1 MRVLRLIIIFLSVFN
16 GIFAIKLNDLDFD
29 KSILKGDAVEKIFI
43 IENNSNEKM
52 RYIFTIENEKVNKNI
67 EIDPKRLLL
76 LPHEKKE
83 FKIKIKG
90 DKYGEKNYFLVIDE
104 KSLNL
109 LESDSQ
115 VKINRKYRI
124 EQSYIVK

>member
-29 KSILKGDAVEKIFI
+29 KNILKGDTVEKVFI

-52 RYIFTIENEKVNKNI
+52 RYIFTIENEKMNKNI

-76 LPHEKKE
+76 LPNEKKE

-90 DKYGEKNYFLVIDE
+90 EDYGEKNYFLVIDE

-115 VKINRKYRI
+115 IKINRKYRI

>member
-1 MRVLRLIIIFLSVFN
+1 MRVLRLIIIFLSIFN

-29 KSILKGDAVEKIFI
+29 KNILKGDTVEKVFI

-52 RYIFTIENEKVNKNI
+52 RYIFTIENEKMNKNI

-76 LPHEKKE
+76 LPNEKKE

-90 DKYGEKNYFLVIDE
+90 EDYGEKNYFLVIDE

-115 VKINRKYRI
+115 IKINRKYRI